1 MTKQKVLNMRKIK
14 DLRTRIFGAAVLATS
29 FGCASAWGAA
39 TDGAGGTQA
48 TPPTESVASPTAP
61 PRQEKGEYA
70 LVYPASASTSGSSSG
85 RPGRSATRPV
95 AESGSEY
102 DVETPLG
109 QVRLIVDTLE
119 ELRDGQRET
128 TERLAGFTDRLNAGW
143 RERTDELATS
153 IEALGERVSGMERR
167 MEELARLGTRRADSE
182 SSRVPSSEAS
192 GSSPRVVAVERAQ
205 DRGSSV
211 WRSIALAA
219 LAVIVTEL
227 IRRVAASCSAARRD

>member
-1 MTKQKVLNMRKIK
+1 MTKQKVLNMRNAKN
-14 DLRTRIFGAAVLATS
+14 LRTRIFGAAVLATS
-29 FGCASAWGAA
+29 FGWASAWGAA
-39 TDGAGGTQA
+39 TDGAGASQP
-48 TPPTESVASPTAP
+48 TPPTESVASTPAT

-70 LVYPASASTSGSSSG
+70 LVYPASASTSASARTS
-85 RPGRSATRPV
+85 RSATRPV
-95 AESGSEY
+95 TESGDEY

-153 IEALGERVSGMERR
+153 IEALGERVSGMERQI
-167 MEELARLGTRRADSE
+167 EELARLGARREESE
-182 SSRVPSSEAS
+182 SSRVPGPAPSGASS
-192 GSSPRVVAVERAQ
+192 RVVAVERERE
-205 DRGSSV
+205 RGSSV

-219 LAVIVTEL
+219 IAVIVTEL

>member
-1 MTKQKVLNMRKIK
+1 MTKQKVLNMRNAKN
-14 DLRTRIFGAAVLATS
+14 LRTRIFGAAVLAAS
-29 FGCASAWGAA
+29 FGCANAWGAA
-39 TDGAGGTQA
+39 TDGAGATQGV
-48 TPPTESVASPTAP
+48 PSTESVASTPAT

-70 LVYPASASTSGSSSG
+70 LVYPATSSTSASA
-85 RPGRSATRPV
+85 RSARGATRPV
-95 AESGSEY
+95 AESGSVY

-153 IEALGERVSGMERR
+153 IDALGERVSGMERQI
-167 MEELARLGTRRADSE
+167 EELARLGARREESE
-182 SSRVPSSEAS
+182 SSRVPEPAPSGASS
-192 GSSPRVVAVERAQ
+192 RVVAVERERE
-205 DRGSSV
+205 RGSSV

-219 LAVIVTEL
+219 IAVIVTEL
-227 IRRVAASCSAARRD
+227 IRRLAASCSAARRD

>member
-1 MTKQKVLNMRKIK
+1 MARRFWRRPL
-14 DLRTRIFGAAVLATS
+14 
-29 FGCASAWGAA
+29 ASAWGAA
-39 TDGAGGTQA
+39 TDGAGSTQGV
-48 TPPTESVASPTAP
+48 PSTESVASTPET

-70 LVYPASASTSGSSSG
+70 LVYPATSSTSASA
-85 RPGRSATRPV
+85 RSARGATRPV
-95 AESGSEY
+95 AESGSVY

-153 IEALGERVSGMERR
+153 IEALGERVSGMERQI
-167 MEELARLGTRRADSE
+167 EELARLGARREEAE
-182 SSRVPSSEAS
+182 SSRVPGPAPSGASS
-192 GSSPRVVAVERAQ
+192 RVVAVERERE
-205 DRGSSV
+205 RGSSV

-219 LAVIVTEL
+219 IAVIVTEL
-227 IRRVAASCSAARRD
+227 IRRLAASCSAARRD

>member
-1 MTKQKVLNMRKIK
+1 MRKQKGFNMRNAK
-14 DLRTRIFGAAVLATS
+14 DLRTRIFGAAVLAAS
-29 FGCASAWGAA
+29 FGCANAWGAA
-39 TDGAGGTQA
+39 TDGAGASQP
-48 TPPTESVASPTAP
+48 TPPTESVASTPAT

-70 LVYPASASTSGSSSG
+70 LVYPASASTSASARTS
-85 RPGRSATRPV
+85 RSATRPV
-95 AESGSEY
+95 TESGSEY

-143 RERTDELATS
+143 RARTDELATS
-153 IEALGERVSGMERR
+153 IEALGERVSGMERQI
-167 MEELARLGTRRADSE
+167 EELARLGTRRDESE
-182 SSRVPSSEAS
+182 SSRVPTPAPSGASS
-192 GSSPRVVAVERAQ
+192 RVVAVERGQ
-205 DRGSSV
+205 DRGSSA

-219 LAVIVTEL
+219 IAVIVTEL

>member
-1 MTKQKVLNMRKIK
+1 MTKQKVLNMRNAKN
-14 DLRTRIFGAAVLATS
+14 LRTRIFGAAVLAAS
-29 FGCASAWGAA
+29 FGWASAWGAA
-39 TDGAGGTQA
+39 TDGAGSTQGV
-48 TPPTESVASPTAP
+48 PSTESVASTPAT

-70 LVYPASASTSGSSSG
+70 LVYPATSSTSASA
-85 RPGRSATRPV
+85 RSARGATRPV
-95 AESGSEY
+95 AESGSVY

-153 IEALGERVSGMERR
+153 IEALGERVSGMERQI
-167 MEELARLGTRRADSE
+167 EELARLGARRDEAE
-182 SSRVPSSEAS
+182 SSRVPGPAPSGASS
-192 GSSPRVVAVERAQ
+192 RVVAVERER

-219 LAVIVTEL
+219 IAVIVTEL
-227 IRRVAASCSAARRD
+227 IRRLAASCSAARRD

>member
-1 MTKQKVLNMRKIK
+1 MTKQKVLNMRNAKI
-14 DLRTRIFGAAVLATS
+14 LRTRIFGAAVLATS
-29 FGCASAWGAA
+29 LGWASAWGAA
-39 TDGAGGTQA
+39 TDGAGSTQGV
-48 TPPTESVASPTAP
+48 PSTESVASTPAT

-70 LVYPASASTSGSSSG
+70 LVYPATSSTSASARTARG
-85 RPGRSATRPV
+85 ATRPV
-95 AESGSEY
+95 AESGSVY

-153 IEALGERVSGMERR
+153 IDALGERVSGMERQI
-167 MEELARLGTRRADSE
+167 EELARLGARREESE
-182 SSRVPSSEAS
+182 SSRVPEPAPSGASS
-192 GSSPRVVAVERAQ
+192 RVVAVERERE
-205 DRGSSV
+205 RGSSV

-219 LAVIVTEL
+219 IAVIVTEL
-227 IRRVAASCSAARRD
+227 IRRLAASCSAARRD